1 MATDAF
7 WDSLWVILWDFLPK
21 PSFGA
26 HTVHKLSFQ
35 LRTLSGCPLKSFLL
49 FSDEVCNSKWS
60 YKSLKFLQSPSLG
73 WLFMHTQILPDSIR
87 RMTIILCSLLQFP
100 HLSKTYILAPSDI
113 GRKWNVHKT
122 FSEPCLYIQL
132 TSFVQGDRTI
142 FRESSPL
149 HFFM

>member
-1 MATDAF
+1 MR
-7 WDSLWVILWDFLPK
+7 
-21 PSFGA
+21 FG
-26 HTVHKLSFQ
+26 
-35 LRTLSGCPLKSFLL
+35 TLCGWFFGIFCPNLVLAPIPYTSSHFSWEHWAGWKSFLL